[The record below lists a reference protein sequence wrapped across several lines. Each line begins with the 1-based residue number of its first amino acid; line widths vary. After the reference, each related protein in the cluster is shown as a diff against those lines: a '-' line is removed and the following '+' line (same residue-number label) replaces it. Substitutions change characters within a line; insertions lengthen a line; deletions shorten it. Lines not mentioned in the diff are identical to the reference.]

1 MKENKRVQVIDY
13 GEFFNEHYP
22 ELVGRKGVV
31 VNEVTR
37 YQVLFEDGSES
48 WVNARHTREV
58 EE

>member
-1 MKENKRVQVIDY
+1 MKKKYVEVIDY
-13 GEFFNEHYP
+13 GEFLNEHYP

-37 YQVLFEDGSES
+37 YEIRFEDGSTA
-48 WVNARHTREV
+48 WVNARHIKEV